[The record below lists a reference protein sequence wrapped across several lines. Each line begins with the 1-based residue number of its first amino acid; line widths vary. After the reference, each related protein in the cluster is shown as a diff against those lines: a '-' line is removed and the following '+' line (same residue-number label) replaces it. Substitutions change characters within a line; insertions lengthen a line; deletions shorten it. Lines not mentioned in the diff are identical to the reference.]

1 MSEAVSR
8 ANVATATVYKVNRIY
23 LFTGIVVRSVGGNF
37 LSTFPAALRLLLIY
51 LKVAMLSTNQVEA
64 DSDILSES
72 LGFMYITNLSSL
84 FSCLQLLNNKS
95 EYIS

>member
-37 LSTFPAALRLLLIY
+37 LSLQIDLVEGIFYLLF
-51 LKVAMLSTNQVEA
+51 Q
-64 DSDILSES
+64 
-72 LGFMYITNLSSL
+72 
-84 FSCLQLLNNKS
+84 QP
-95 EYIS
+95 